1 MIENTFGMNIVPE
14 NEVQRLEALKRY
26 LITDTPSEES
36 FDGIARLAA
45 QIFNAPISLLSLV
58 DADSVFFKANIGMG
72 KATHAN
78 RGKSLCALAILDEKV
93 TVFEDALKEPCL
105 MSNPNVIGDFGLRF
119 YAGAPLITH
128 DGFMIGTLCIIDK
141 KTRVFTESDRKIL
154 ENLAKTA
161 MDQIELRR
169 SALDTI
175 DQLTQTNIELTTAR
189 QDLENAV
196 HELAEFNIEIE
207 ATNDELNKVNT
218 ELSRAYDLT
227 VVLNSNLE
235 KSEQRLKSFIS
246 KAPVAFGILA
256 GRELMIEVANDVI
269 LKIWNKTREV
279 IGQPLAEVI
288 SQEKDRTYMDIL
300 DNVFT
305 SGTTYTDDAAHV
317 EVKSNG
323 ISSDCYYDFIYEPLK
338 DELGQTVAIIVIA
351 NDVTDRIIKRKK
363 LEEVNQQLQI
373 ALHAGQ
379 LGSYKLDLK
388 NYRMESSEICRAN
401 YGISGDA
408 RFDLDDL
415 MQVIIPEHREMVT
428 RNIREAVKNRLPYR
442 AEYQIRW
449 PDGSLHWMSAS
460 GLPDYDAEG
469 NPVSMIGVTLDIT
482 KRKNYEAQKD
492 DFLGIASHELKTP
505 ITSLKATI
513 QLLTRLKEKPDHEM
527 LPRLVDQAANSME
540 KLNALVDDLLNMHR
554 ISEGQLELEKESFN
568 VHQMLSNCCNDI
580 RFAGKYNLTI
590 SGDPQAAVFADE
602 HRIEQVLVNFVN
614 NAVKYAP
621 HSRDIQLGIETAE
634 GYVKVS
640 VKDNGDGID
649 PSVQPYIFDRYYR
662 ANHKGRKYSG
672 LGLGLYISSE
682 IIRRHNGEI
691 GVESQPGQGSTFWF
705 TLPAAAPV

>member
-14 NEVQRLEALKRY
+14 NEAQRLEALKRY
-26 LITDTPSEES
+26 RITDTPSEDS
-36 FDGIARLAA
+36 FDGIAKLAA

-58 DADSVFFKANIGMG
+58 DAESVFFKANIGMG

-128 DGFMIGTLCIIDK
+128 DGFLIGTLCIIDK
-141 KTRVFTESDRKIL
+141 KTRIFTESDRKIL

-175 DQLTQTNIELTTAR
+175 DQLTQANIQLSTA
-189 QDLENAV
+189 QKDLENAV
-196 HELAEFNIEIE
+196 YELAEFNIEIE

-218 ELSRAYDLT
+218 ELSRAYDVT
-227 VVLNSNLE
+227 VILNSNLE

-256 GRELMIEVANDVI
+256 GSEMTIEVANEVI
-269 LKIWNKTREV
+269 LKIWGKTGEI
-279 IGQPLAEVI
+279 IGQPFIQVMPEHENRPYADIFDRVFASGI
-288 SQEKDRTYMDIL
+288 SYA
-300 DNVFT
+300 
-305 SGTTYTDDAAHV
+305 DAAVHIAIT
-317 EVKSNG
+317 SDG
-323 ISSDCYYDFIYEPLK
+323 TSADCYYDFIYEPMK
-338 DELGQTVAIIVIA
+338 DKLGQTVAIIVIA
-351 NDVTDRIIKRKK
+351 TDVTDRILKRKK

-379 LGSYKLDLK
+379 LGSYKLDLRTCK
-388 NYRMESSEICRAN
+388 MDSSEICRAN
-401 YGISGDA
+401 YGVSADA
-408 RFDLDDL
+408 RFDLEDL
-415 MQVIIPEHREMVT
+415 MQVIIPEHRDMVT
-428 RNIREAVKNRLPYR
+428 KNISEAVKNRLPYR

-460 GLPDYDAEG
+460 GLPGYDAEG
-469 NPVSMIGVTLDIT
+469 NPVTMIGVTLDIT

-513 QLLTRLKEKPDHEM
+513 QLLSRLKEKQNHEM

-568 VHQMLSNCCNDI
+568 VYTLLENCCNDI
-580 RFAGKYNLTI
+580 RFAGKYNLMI
-590 SGDPQAAVFADE
+590 SGDAEAAVFADE
-602 HRIEQVLVNFVN
+602 HRIEQVVVNFVN

-621 HSRDIQLGIETAE
+621 RSRDIYLNIEPAD
-634 GYVKVS
+634 GYVRIS
-640 VKDNGDGID
+640 VRDNGDGID
-649 PSVQPYIFDRYYR
+649 PAIQPYIFDRYYR
-662 ANHKGRKYSG
+662 ADHKGKKYSG

-682 IIRRHNGEI
+682 IIKRHAGEI
-691 GVESQPGQGSTFWF
+691 GVESRPGQGSTFWF
-705 TLPAAAPV
+705 TLPAALPE

>member
-14 NEVQRLEALKRY
+14 NEAQRLEALKRY
-26 LITDTPSEES
+26 RITNTPSEEC
-36 FDGIARLAA
+36 FDGIARLGA

-58 DADSVFFKANIGMG
+58 DAESVFFKANIGMG
-72 KATHAN
+72 KATYAN

-141 KTRVFTESDRKIL
+141 KNRIFTESDRKIL

-175 DQLTQTNIELTTAR
+175 DQLTQANTALTIAR

-196 HELAEFNIEIE
+196 HELAEFNIEME
-207 ATNDELNKVNT
+207 ATNDELNKVNA

-227 VVLNSNLE
+227 VVLNNNLE
-235 KSEQRLKSFIS
+235 KSEQRMKSFIS
-246 KAPVAFGILA
+246 KAPVAFGILS
-256 GRELMIEVANDVI
+256 GRELIIEVANDVI
-269 LKIWNKTREV
+269 LKIWNKTGEV
-279 IGQPLAEVI
+279 ITQPFAEVM
-288 SQEKDRTYMDIL
+288 SEKTDRRYIDIL
-300 DNVFT
+300 HTVFT
-305 SGTTYTDDAAHV
+305 SGTTCTDDAAHV

-338 DELGQTVAIIVIA
+338 DELGQTVAVIVIA

-388 NYRMESSEICRAN
+388 TCRMESSEICRAN
-401 YGISGDA
+401 YGVSGKA

-460 GLPDYDAEG
+460 GLPGYDAEG

-505 ITSLKATI
+505 ITRLKATI
-513 QLLTRLKEKPDHEM
+513 QLLTRLKEKPNHEM

-568 VHQMLSNCCNDI
+568 VYQMLSNCCNDI
-580 RFAGKYNLTI
+580 RFAGKYNLEI
-590 SGDPQAAVFADE
+590 SGDPQTAVFADE
-602 HRIEQVLVNFVN
+602 HRIEQVVVNFVN

-621 HSRDIQLGIETAE
+621 QSRDIQLGIETTD

-662 ANHKGRKYSG
+662 AHHKGRKYSG

-705 TLPAAAPV
+705 TLPSALPE